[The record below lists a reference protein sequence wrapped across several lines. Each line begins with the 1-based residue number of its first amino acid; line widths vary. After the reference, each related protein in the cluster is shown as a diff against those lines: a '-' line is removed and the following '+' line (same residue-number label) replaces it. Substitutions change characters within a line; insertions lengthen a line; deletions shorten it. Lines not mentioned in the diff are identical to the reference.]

1 MSQMRHFL
9 GSAVYVDFGEQAHS
23 DVPVSIVQDNIET
36 FVRRDDKLWQLV
48 AQRRRE
54 RLGVK
59 HFIANGMMA
68 LHCALKLLRLK
79 GEVVYAV

>member
-36 FVRRDDKLWQLV
+36 FVRRDDKL
-48 AQRRRE
+48 
-54 RLGVK
+54 
-59 HFIANGMMA
+59 
-68 LHCALKLLRLK
+68 
-79 GEVVYAV
+79 